1 MNQQRHNIGIYGVG
15 AFLPEQI
22 RHNDFWPA
30 SAIKKWPEHTGANV
44 DRAATGHVEEE
55 TDGAR
60 IVLSCMAEHRGDV
73 FRGARERRVMAEH
86 MRTSDMEI
94 AAGKEALSNAGTAP
108 EEIDLL
114 LTSTNVPDH
123 QMVMNSPRV
132 HHELGLARGCFS
144 LQVDAVCNGFLM
156 QLELARTMIAA
167 GRAKK
172 ALLVQSAATSRFMN
186 VEDPMSAWFGDAA
199 TAVVVGPVGEGY
211 GILGAR
217 HETDGRFLD
226 GPVAGVPGA
235 NWYEGQVR
243 TFVKDEARA
252 RSLLMVTLN
261 QSKVLINGALQEA
274 GFSAPDVDFYAA
286 HQGFAWLRKA
296 TQKLS
301 RLSNARTVDTFPF
314 AASVLGCNIP
324 LVLAAGTREGLLK
337 DGDLV
342 ASFSGATGAVLSAM
356 VFRWGR
362 GGRAN

>member
-1 MNQQRHNIGIYGVG
+1 MKKNIGIYGIG
-15 AFLPEQI
+15 AFLPTTV
-22 RHNDFWPA
+22 RHNDYWPE

-44 DRAATGHVEEE
+44 DRGSTGHVEEA

-60 IVLSCMAEHRGDV
+60 LVLACMAEHRGDP
-73 FRGARERRVMAEH
+73 FRGARERRVMDTN

-94 AAGKEALSNAGTAP
+94 AAAKEAVANAQIDPAS
-108 EEIDLL
+108 IDLL

-123 QMVMNSPRV
+123 LMVMNSPRV
-132 HHELGLARGCFS
+132 HKELNLPRNCFS

-167 GRAKK
+167 GRAKN

-186 VEDPMSAWFGDAA
+186 VDDPMSAWFGDAA
-199 TAVVVGPVGEGY
+199 TAVVVGPVADDFGL
-211 GILGAR
+211 LGAR

-243 TFVKDEARA
+243 TFVKDEGRA

-261 QSKVLINGALQEA
+261 QSKTLIHGALEEA
-274 GFSAPDVDFYAA
+274 GFAPDDVDFYAA

-301 RLSNARTVDTFPF
+301 RLSNAKTVDTFPF

-324 LVLAAGTREGLLK
+324 LVLSVGSREGLLK

-356 VFRWGR
+356 VLRWGR
-362 GGRAN
+362 G